1 MKKVSLRHLIIWLLL
16 SIIFYLLSEP
26 ITKLLLPGVHDATIW
41 LAVLAV
47 GLILIFCVLTISLMT
62 TFKKHSKTES

>member
-1 MKKVSLRHLIIWLLL
+1 MKKVILRHLIIWLLL

-26 ITKLLLPGVHDATIW
+26 ITKLLLPGVHDVTIW

-47 GLILIFCVLTISLMT
+47 GLILIFCVLTISLIT
-62 TFKKHSKTES
+62 TLVKSKKT